1 MISGVYHSL
10 PTCSSILMLDSPKI
24 VPLARI
30 LRWSKVCV
38 LSFARHSLST
48 AASKSTKT
56 GILTL
61 STAVLSFLCIKSG
74 KQLPSYKEEEEHYT
88 SKTIS
93 KPAQTSEKG
102 KKILSDSPQLLQ
114 SALCSCESA
123 PHPFSNTWIL
133 RSFVQ
138 LTSPKCLIQY

>member
-1 MISGVYHSL
+1 MFIYLNVL
-10 PTCSSILMLDSPKI
+10 VKKKKSILMLDSPKI

-38 LSFARHSLST
+38 LSFARHSLS
-48 AASKSTKT
+48 ASKSTKT

-61 STAVLSFLCIKSG
+61 ATAVLSFLCIKSA
-74 KQLPSYKEEEEHYT
+74 KQLSSYKEEEEHYT

-102 KKILSDSPQLLQ
+102 KKSYLTVPSFYKVLSVHVSLL
-114 SALCSCESA
+114 
-123 PHPFSNTWIL
+123 HTPFQTHG
-133 RSFVQ
+133 F
-138 LTSPKCLIQY
+138 